1 MGRKPKRHFS
11 EDQKQKAVEDY
22 VSGRRTAAQIA
33 AEMNIAVT
41 QIYKWKVFFE
51 ERSKGQRVDELE
63 SQGVPRDQALK
74 VQKLEEEL
82 EEYKR
87 KVGEQTIVIDL
98 LKKLQTSRSSVYES
112 AVTGLIDTIKK
123 SAPRKKHLK

>member
-11 EDQKQKAVEDY
+11 EEQKQKAVEDY